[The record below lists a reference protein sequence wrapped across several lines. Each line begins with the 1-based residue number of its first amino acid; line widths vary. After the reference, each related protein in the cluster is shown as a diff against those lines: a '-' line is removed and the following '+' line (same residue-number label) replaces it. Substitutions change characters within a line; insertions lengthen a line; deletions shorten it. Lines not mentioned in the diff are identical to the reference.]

1 MEFDLFIQYGPML
14 LRGLMNTVLCWIAG
28 ATGSIILGFCVA
40 VGLHYGPAYLR
51 YLLRTYVEIIRG
63 TPFLIQLF
71 ILYYGGP
78 HFGLRLDPVPAGI
91 LGLIIY
97 GSPYYAEI
105 FRAGLQ
111 SVPTGLVE
119 AGRAMALPETTILR
133 RIVLPVLMV
142 SSVPAL
148 TNFSIILTKE
158 TAILSI
164 VTVPE
169 LLYQVQTMSAETFA
183 FVEATFVLAMFYWGL
198 VEVIS
203 YLGRKLERKTN
214 AFLSQEP
221 SA

>member
-1 MEFDLFIQYGPML
+1 MDIDLFVQYGPML
-14 LRGLMNTVLCWIAG
+14 LRGLLNTVLCWIVGAAG
-28 ATGSIILGFCVA
+28 GIALGFVIA
-40 VGLHYGPAYLR
+40 VTMYYGPRPLR
-51 YLLRTYVEIIRG
+51 YVLRGYIEVIRG

-78 HFGLRLDPVPAGI
+78 NIGLRLDPVPAGI

-111 SVPTGLVE
+111 AVPRGMIE
-119 AGRAMALPETTILR
+119 AGRAMAMSEGTILR
-133 RIVLPVLMV
+133 RITLPILMV
-142 SSVPAL
+142 SSVPPL

-183 FVEATFVLAMFYWGL
+183 YMEAMFALALFYWGF
-198 VEVIS
+198 VEIIS
-203 YLGRKLERKTN
+203 WVGRKLELKTN
-214 AFLSQEP
+214 AFLSKEL

>member
-14 LRGLMNTVLCWIAG
+14 LTGLKNTVLCWITGAAG
-28 ATGSIILGFCVA
+28 GMTLGFFIAA
-40 VGLHYGPAYLR
+40 VMHYGPRSIRYVLRAYIE
-51 YLLRTYVEIIRG
+51 VIRG

-78 HFGLRLDPVPAGI
+78 YVGIRLDPVPAGI
-91 LGLIIY
+91 LGLVVY

-111 SVPTGLVE
+111 AVPHGMVE
-119 AGRAMALPETTILR
+119 AGRAMALPEFTILR
-133 RIVLPVLMV
+133 RIVLPILMV
-142 SSVPAL
+142 SSVPPL

-183 FVEATFVLAMFYWGL
+183 YVEAILALALFYWGL
-198 VEVIS
+198 VELIS
-203 YLGRKLERKTN
+203 LVGRKFEQKTN
-214 AFLSQEP
+214 AFLLRES
-221 SA
+221 SS

>member
-1 MEFDLFIQYGPML
+1 MDFSLFTQYGPSL
-14 LRGLMNTVLCWIAG
+14 LVGLKNTILCWIVGAAG
-28 ATGSIILGFCVA
+28 GMALGFVIA
-40 VGLHYGPAYLR
+40 VVMHYGPKWLRLILRAYIE
-51 YLLRTYVEIIRG
+51 VIRG
-63 TPFLIQLF
+63 TPFLVQLF

-78 HFGLRLDPVPAGI
+78 YVGIRLDPVPAGI
-91 LGLIIY
+91 TGLIIY

-111 SVPTGLVE
+111 AVPVGLVE
-119 AGRAMALPETTILR
+119 AGRAIAMPETAILR
-133 RIVLPVLMV
+133 RIIMPVLLV
-142 SSVPAL
+142 SSVPPL

-183 FVEATFVLAMFYWGL
+183 FFEATFVLAMFYWAL

-203 YLGRKLERKTN
+203 FVGRKLERRANRFLGKETN
-214 AFLSQEP
+214 S
-221 SA
+221 